1 MKRIKLLF
9 MLAAMWLSGAGLAN
23 AAEFH
28 AFTSQAFAAAQAQ
41 GRPILV
47 EVHANWCPT
56 CRAQAPVVQS
66 VARSPEFDGLVV
78 FRLDFDRQLTERRAL
93 GVRVQST
100 LIAFHGGRETGRS
113 AGDTDPDAIAALL
126 FTALR

>member
-1 MKRIKLLF
+1 MNAVKVLF
-9 MLAAMWLSGAGLAN
+9 MLAGLWLSGAALAQ
-23 AAEFH
+23 AAEFR
-28 AFTSQAFAAAQAQ
+28 AFTSEAFAAAQAE

-56 CRAQAPVVQS
+56 CRAHAPVVRS
-66 VARSPEFDGLVV
+66 VAQSPDFQSLVV
-78 FRLDFDRQLTERRAL
+78 FRLDFDRQTAERRTL

-100 LIAFHGGRETGRS
+100 LIAFHGGRETARS
-113 AGDTDPDAIAALL
+113 AGDTDPDSIAALL